1 MYEYECELICLCVCV
16 CLYMGM
22 KRRYEIAFVR
32 VSEKE
37 SICLR
42 LCETT
47 CVNMNLSVC
56 VYEHI
61 YEHEIDVCECYE

>member
-1 MYEYECELICLCVCV
+1 
-16 CLYMGM
+16 MGM